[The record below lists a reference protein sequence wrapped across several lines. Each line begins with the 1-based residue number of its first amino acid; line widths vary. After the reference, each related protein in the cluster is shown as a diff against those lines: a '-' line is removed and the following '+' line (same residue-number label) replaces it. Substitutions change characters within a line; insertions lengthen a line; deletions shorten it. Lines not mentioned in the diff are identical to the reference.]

1 MARRIVC
8 ALCTL
13 LTALLVVGAP
23 RIEAHLPVPPRGLTA
38 LPYEGWS
45 GVIRLS
51 VHQGFRSGTGS
62 IVPWLNACLSTY
74 EKRHPG
80 VYVQVETVSKAALS
94 RAVEQDIPPDIAIFT
109 PGALDDA
116 SPLLPLDMPEDVRS
130 DLAQACMMNGEC
142 RAVPLCFGGYGV
154 LLNSDD
160 MAQLPSDWQDA
171 VQQQYREAARSKKA
185 HYALQVPGEGRWPN
199 AARRMLGELPEQGDM
214 MPPDYMQCSEIK
226 AMADFKSGKVSC
238 IPASQWHLR
247 QLVLAQAQG
256 KAPPHKFIPMEQAY
270 SDMYFAASA
279 VAADDEGAQARAAVC
294 RDIIAYLAG
303 EEAQGKLET
312 ALLMP
317 ARNGM
322 RLYGQG
328 GDMAA
333 LESAYAGEVEFAPLF
348 GEG

>member
-1 MARRIVC
+1 MARRIAC

-13 LTALLVVGAP
+13 LTALLVAGAP
-23 RIEAHLPVPPRGLTA
+23 HIESHLPVPPRGLTA

-62 IVPWLNACLSTY
+62 IVPWLNACLSAY

-94 RAVEQDIPPDIAIFT
+94 RSVEQDIPPDIAIFT

-116 SPLLPLDMPEDVRS
+116 SRLLPLDMPETVRG
-130 DLAQACMMNGEC
+130 DLARACMSNGEC

-154 LLNSDD
+154 LMNPGD
-160 MAQLPSDWQDA
+160 MAQLPSDWQEA
-171 VQQQYREAARSKKA
+171 VQQQYRAATRSEQA

-199 AARRMLGELPEQGDM
+199 AARRVLGELPEQGDM
-214 MPPDYMQCSEIK
+214 LPPDYMQCSEVK
-226 AMADFKSGKVSC
+226 AMADFKSGRVAC
-238 IPASQWHLR
+238 IPAGQWQLR
-247 QLVLAQAQG
+247 QLALAQAQG
-256 KAPPHKFIPMEQAY
+256 KAPSHKFIPMEQAY
-270 SDMYFAASA
+270 SDMYFAASI

-294 RDIIAYLAG
+294 RDIIACLAG
-303 EEAQGKLET
+303 EEAQGRLET

-317 ARNGM
+317 SMNGM
-322 RLYGQG
+322 RLYAQG

-333 LESAYAGEVEFAPLF
+333 LESAYAGEVEFALLF
-348 GEG
+348 EGG